1 MSVVAPSPEDLQK
14 KEALYQKILV
24 HRESGKE
31 LTPEEHK
38 AIQQELADLIVVVPI
53 LGAITLK
60 QLVKAALVGVV
71 GFLYNTGA
79 SHYVN
84 IYSQEKWL
92 AASKSTK
99 KGAVQWKFYIDSTG
113 NKIFEAK
120 LKGISNYLSWTG
132 IMGQCEMKPKYAKTG
147 CKDWANKTFVMY
159 NVSNGKG
166 IGTWSETNDI
176 MYNRTNVK
184 NFEWEFVAFNHPEF
198 KEIDHL
204 IVEAHADLQ

>member
-1 MSVVAPSPEDLQK
+1 MVAHSSEDLKK
-14 KEALYQKILV
+14 KEDLYQKILTI
-24 HRESGKE
+24 RESGKE
-31 LTPEEHK
+31 LTPEEHN
-38 AIQQELADLIVVVPI
+38 AIQQELADLIDVVPAVI
-53 LGAITLK
+53 IRLA
-60 QLVKAALVGVV
+60 QLVAAGLTGIM

-84 IYSQEKWL
+84 IYSQQKWL

-113 NKIFEAK
+113 NFVFDAK
-120 LKGISNYLSWTG
+120 LLGVTNFLSWTG
-132 IMGQCEMKPKYAKTG
+132 IMGQCEMKKTYAKTG
-147 CKDWANKTFVMY
+147 CKNWANKTFVMY
-159 NVSNGKG
+159 NVDNGKG

-184 NFEWEFVAFNHPEF
+184 NFEWEFIAFNHSEF

-204 IVEAHADLQ
+204 IVEAHANLQ

>member
-1 MSVVAPSPEDLQK
+1 MSVVAPSPEDLKK
-14 KEALYQKILV
+14 KEDLYQKILTI
-24 HRESGKE
+24 RESGKE
-31 LTPEEHK
+31 LTPEEHN
-38 AIQQELADLIVVVPI
+38 AIQQELADLIDVVPAVI
-53 LGAITLK
+53 IRLA
-60 QLVKAALVGVV
+60 QLVAAGLTGIM

-84 IYSQEKWL
+84 IYSQQKWL

-113 NKIFEAK
+113 NFVFDAK
-120 LKGISNYLSWTG
+120 LLGVTNFLSWTG
-132 IMGQCEMKPKYAKTG
+132 IMGQCEMKKTYAKTG
-147 CKDWANKTFVMY
+147 CKNWANKTFVMY
-159 NVSNGKG
+159 NVDNGKG

-184 NFEWEFVAFNHPEF
+184 NFEWEFIAFNHSEF

-204 IVEAHADLQ
+204 IVEAHANLQ